1 MNERKFTAE
10 ERARRGAMAKE
21 YSDMLR
27 KKWERYR
34 RLVGDDL
41 HDLLSSMRQMN
52 NTRIGSALTEA
63 LHDPKVKLSEWILT
77 HMKPAFGIMLHER
90 DRDAIL
96 YWADHIREIP
106 YTVSYYRRPFRSSNP
121 AAYTDM
127 VISMLRSFAMEW
139 MPDLDLTKVLTR
151 DIPEEADAYLD
162 EMVWRTPGYN
172 DWQIAYALD
181 HGDTAVSDAV
191 TRILA
196 EDNGMGRITM
206 QLIRGV
212 MKSHRADLHEL
223 MGKLL
228 LAAKLQE
235 GLRQAICENCD
246 CGTPEAFR
254 TILGV
259 IAEHDLIRFSAVKRA
274 VGVWL
279 GIMTE
284 ETRDLDRVS
293 GKSLRLIL
301 DCLDSPEARS
311 EALSSEDSPAS
322 EDAMAI
328 HIALWSLAFTDV
340 AKAVTALEYLVHNG
354 SRHQLLVAGYFAAHL
369 EFPLVA
375 NRLAKTVLKT
385 HDDKSD
391 VVAVWLPC
399 FLDDASSRLWEAHRF
414 GKSSSMRGYFDSL
427 EEAQEYSALL
437 SALLNSFA
445 GKEKTYSPC
454 VFPWHEVKVS
464 KSDFARHICTI
475 AALTGDDDMID
486 GACPLIPEVDAN
498 SRRTTFTILL
508 RRHSTPTQRRT
519 VLEALADRETYTR
532 ADAYNYAKGMTL
544 THEEYAIVEGHLRFK
559 TADIRKNCMDLLM
572 KQKDPALTET
582 LTRLLGAPKE
592 ESRFAALDML
602 STLQKDTA
610 RKGIF
615 HALLPRLTERSQ
627 ASGLSSKEK
636 TFLDTLLP
644 KTASEQSVQETI
656 LFTAAD
662 RYYPTEFDEEYI
674 AKCAKAFGDYFPDS
688 KLPALLTE
696 KGGIKSALQKLKDA
710 VTPAVACKSSIQAA
724 VDLMSLSRFIDAHK
738 NDEFTNY
745 NGETSL
751 LGNQRFL
758 FKDKDGK
765 LPLAHLWEGWI
776 KDNGITH
783 GRLLR
788 MITLLH
794 AYRSSTPF
802 FERTVDTVRTVFG
815 VGFEKGKEMPYD
827 AQMEIILTHY
837 AYALP
842 KEDMRLLASA
852 LAAWFIRCVPDSE
865 VVIRTHS
872 EKTRSDLDSHAHLL
886 FHRQLS
892 FIYAFIK
899 LKNEAIRDDAA
910 HVFPLAVAS
919 AERCMDAKSALSDT
933 PKEKLNGPGYV
944 SIPQSPSRS
953 LLTEGDSYYHGA
965 SYINL
970 ADIRDYLHAAHKGI
984 ITLRQLCEFA
994 LRPETINYS
1003 MKVLS
1008 YISSF
1013 VYEQGRQVT
1022 ERHQYARRWTEQYV
1036 QGLIGT
1042 KDLSRELTDED
1053 RSLLD
1058 FTVKVYEAIAP
1069 TVITAELKRGDS
1081 PTPYSEGVGGLCRI
1095 YGADYFVSILTSL
1108 GKDTLDRTAY
1118 YGYGIGKDRRSSLSY
1133 LLSVCIPAAED
1144 TVETLAAA
1152 LAGKKIP
1159 KKRLIEAALF
1169 SPEWIP
1175 LMGEYLG
1182 LSSFASVCYYFMA
1195 HMNEKFDD
1203 KKRAVIARYTPLSE
1217 DELNLGAFDLAW
1229 FRSAYESIGEEDFDL
1244 IYDAAKYIAD
1254 GAKHARA
1261 RKYADAALGRFTVE
1275 DTEKTIADKRNKD
1288 LLMAYALIP
1297 LDGEDDLLRRY
1308 LYIQKFRK
1316 ESRQFGSQRIVSEG
1330 KAVEMALKNLA
1341 SCAGYADSMRLTLR
1355 METKVIDDSR
1365 ALLSPIDVEG
1375 VTLHLILDEIGKAEI
1390 TVKKDGK
1397 ELKSIPTKLKKQE
1410 TVLALTELKKTLT
1423 EQYRRARKMLEEAME
1438 DQTTFTVAELTALS
1452 EHPVVYP
1459 MLKNL
1464 VLTDG
1469 TVSGLLAE
1477 NGLTS
1482 VDGAK
1487 LRLSPDT
1494 QVRIAH
1500 PFDLYEQGVWRDFQ
1514 KYLYDHRVTQPYR
1527 QVFRELYIKTAEEA
1541 DQLHS
1546 LRYAG
1551 NQIQPAKTVA
1561 TLKSRRWVADV
1572 EDGLQ
1577 KVYYKENIV
1586 AQIYAM
1592 ADWFTPA
1599 DIEAPTLEWVCF
1611 SDRKTGK
1618 ELRISDIPPV
1628 IFSEVMRDVDLAVSV
1643 AHAGGVDPET
1653 SHSTMEMRAA
1663 ILSFVLPLFKLDN
1676 VRVEGRHALITGK
1689 LADYSVHFGSGV
1701 VHQQGGAMIPVLP
1714 VHSQHRG
1721 RIFLPFA
1728 DEDPKTAEIISK
1740 VLLFAED
1747 EKIKDPMILEA
1758 IRR

>member
-10 ERARRGAMAKE
+10 ERARRGTMAKE

-41 HDLLSSMRQMN
+41 HDLLSSMRQTN
-52 NTRIGSALTEA
+52 NTRIGAALTEA

-77 HMKPAFGIMLHER
+77 HMKPAFGVMLHER
-90 DRDAIL
+90 DREAIL

-106 YTVSYYRRPFRSSNP
+106 YTISYYRRPFRSSDP
-121 AAYTDM
+121 AAYADT

-139 MPDLDLTKVLTR
+139 MPDLDPAKVLTR
-151 DIPEEADAYLD
+151 DIPEDADAYLD

-181 HGDTAVSDAV
+181 HGDTNLTEAV
-191 TRILA
+191 TRILT
-196 EDNGMGRITM
+196 EDNGMGRITI
-206 QLIRGV
+206 QLVRGV

-254 TILGV
+254 VILRV
-259 IAEHDLIRFSAVKRA
+259 IADNDLIRFSAVKRA

-301 DCLDSPEARS
+301 DCLDSPEARA
-311 EALSSEDSPAS
+311 EALSSEDS
-322 EDAMAI
+322 MAI

-340 AKAVTALEYLVHNG
+340 CGAVTALEHIVHTG
-354 SRHQLLVAGYFAAHL
+354 SRHQLLVAGYFAAQL
-369 EFPLVA
+369 EFPLMVHGM
-375 NRLAKTVLKT
+375 AKTVLKT
-385 HDDKSD
+385 HRDKAD
-391 VVAVWLPC
+391 VVAVWLSC
-399 FLDDASSRLWEAHRF
+399 FLDEVSSRLWDAHRF
-414 GKSSSMRGYFDSL
+414 GKSSSMRGYFDSP
-427 EEAQEYSALL
+427 EEAREYSDLL
-437 SALLNSFA
+437 RALLNSFV

-475 AALTGDDDMID
+475 AALTGDDAMID
-486 GACPLIPEVDAN
+486 GACPLIAEVDAN
-498 SRRTTFTILL
+498 SRRTAFTILL

-532 ADAYNYAKGMTL
+532 ADAYKYAKGMTL
-544 THEEYAIVEGHLRFK
+544 TPEEYAIVEGHLRFK

-572 KQKDPALTET
+572 KQDDTALTET
-582 LTRLLGAPKE
+582 LTRLLNVPKE

-602 STLQKDTA
+602 SILQKDEG

-615 HALLPRLTERSQ
+615 DALLPRLTERSQ

-636 TFLDTLLP
+636 TFLDTLLS
-644 KTASEQSVQETI
+644 KTATEQSAQESV

-662 RYYPTEFDEEYI
+662 RYYPTEFDEEYTT
-674 AKCAKAFGDYFPDS
+674 KCAKAFGDYFPDS

-724 VDLMSLSRFIDAHK
+724 MDLMSLSRFIDAHK
-738 NDEFTNY
+738 NDEYTGY
-745 NGETSL
+745 NGETAL
-751 LGNQRFL
+751 LGTQCFL
-758 FKDKDGK
+758 FKDKDGNI
-765 LPLAHLWEGWI
+765 PLAHLWAGWS

-788 MITLLH
+788 MLILYH
-794 AYRSSTPF
+794 AYRSSTSF
-802 FERTVDTVRTVFG
+802 TEQTEGIIRTVFG
-815 VGFEKGKEMPYD
+815 VGFEKGKELPHD
-827 AQMEIILTHY
+827 GQMEIILTHL
-837 AYALP
+837 ATALP
-842 KEDMRLLASA
+842 KEDMTLLASA
-852 LAAWFIRCVPDSE
+852 LAAWFIRCVPDNE

-899 LKNEAIRDDAA
+899 MKNDAIRDDVA
-910 HVFPLAVAS
+910 HVFPLAVAC
-919 AERCMDAKSALSDT
+919 AERCMDAKNALSDI
-933 PKEKLNGPGYV
+933 PKEKLDHLGYV
-944 SIPQSPSRS
+944 SIPRSPSRT

-984 ITLRQLCEFA
+984 ITIRQLCEFA
-994 LRPETINYS
+994 LRPETIKYS
-1003 MKVLS
+1003 LKVLS
-1008 YISSF
+1008 YVSSF

-1042 KDLSRELTDED
+1042 KDIPRELTEED

-1058 FTVKVYEAIAP
+1058 FTVKVYETIVP
-1069 TVITAELKRGDS
+1069 TVVTTELKRGDS
-1081 PTPYSEGVGGLCRI
+1081 PTPYSEGVGGICRI
-1095 YGADYFVSILTSL
+1095 YGAEYFVSIFMSL

-1118 YGYGIGKDRRSSLSY
+1118 YGYGIGRDRRGSLSY
-1133 LLSVCIPAAED
+1133 LLSVCIPSAED
-1144 TVETLAAA
+1144 TVESLKTA
-1152 LAGKKIP
+1152 LEGKKIP
-1159 KKRLIEAALF
+1159 KRRLIEAALF

-1182 LSSFASVCYYFMA
+1182 IPSFASVCYYFMA

-1297 LDGEDDLLRRY
+1297 LSGEDDLLRRY

-1341 SCAGYADSMRLTLR
+1341 SCAGYADAMRLTLR

-1375 VTLHLILDEIGKAEI
+1375 VIFHLILDEIGKAEI
-1390 TVKKDGK
+1390 IVKKDGK
-1397 ELKSIPTKLKKQE
+1397 ELKSIPGKLKKQE

-1423 EQYRRARKMLEEAME
+1423 EQYRRARRMLEEAME
-1438 DQTTFTVAELTALS
+1438 DQTVFTLSELSALS

-1464 VLTDG
+1464 VLTNG
-1469 TVSGLLAE
+1469 TVSGFLAGD
-1477 NGLTS
+1477 GLTNAYR
-1482 VDGAK
+1482 DK
-1487 LRLSPDT
+1487 LSLSPDT
-1494 QVRIAH
+1494 GVRIAH

-1514 KYLYDHRVTQPYR
+1514 KYLYDHRITQPFR
-1527 QVFRELYIKTAEEA
+1527 QVFRELYIKTSEEA
-1541 DQLHS
+1541 DLLHS

-1586 AQIYAM
+1586 ARIYAM

-1611 SDRKTGK
+1611 SDRRTGK
-1618 ELRISDIPPV
+1618 DLKISEIAPV

-1676 VRVEGRHALITGK
+1676 VRVEGRHAFITGK
-1689 LADYSVHFGSGV
+1689 LADYSVHLGSGV

-1747 EKIKDPMILEA
+1747 EKIKDPMILEE

>member
-41 HDLLSSMRQMN
+41 HDLLSAMRHMN

-63 LHDPKVKLSEWILT
+63 LHDPKVKLSQWILT
-77 HMKPAFGIMLHER
+77 RMEPAFGTMLHER
-90 DRDAIL
+90 DREAIL

-106 YTVSYYRRPFRSSNP
+106 YTISYYRRPFRSSDP
-121 AAYTDM
+121 AAYADM
-127 VISMLRSFAMEW
+127 VIGMLRSFAMEW
-139 MPDLDLTKVLTR
+139 MPDLDPAKVLTG
-151 DIPEEADAYLD
+151 DIPEEAYAYLD

-181 HGDTAVSDAV
+181 HGNTAVSDAV

-196 EDNGMGRITM
+196 KDNGMGRITI

-223 MGKLL
+223 MGRLL

-235 GLRQAICENCD
+235 SLRQAICENCD

-259 IAEHDLIRFSAVKRA
+259 IADHDLIRFSAVKRA

-301 DCLDSPEARS
+301 DCLDSPEARAV
-311 EALSSEDSPAS
+311 ALSSEDS
-322 EDAMAI
+322 MAI

-340 AKAVTALEYLVHNG
+340 GEAVRALDFLVHNG
-354 SRHQLLVAGYFAAHL
+354 SRHQLLVAGYFAAQL
-369 EFPLVA
+369 EFPLRA
-375 NRLAKTVLKT
+375 HGLAKTVLKT
-385 HDDKSD
+385 HSDKAD
-391 VVAVWLPC
+391 VVAVWLSC
-399 FLDDASSRLWEAHRF
+399 FLDEASSRLWDAHRS
-414 GKSSSMRGYFDSL
+414 GRASSMGGYFNSP
-427 EEAQEYSALL
+427 EEARAYSDLL
-437 SALLNSFA
+437 RDLLNSFV

-464 KSDFARHICTI
+464 KSDFARHICTV
-475 AALTGDDDMID
+475 AALTGDDAMID
-486 GACPLIPEVDAN
+486 GACPLITEVDAN
-498 SRRTTFTILL
+498 SRRTSFTILL

-532 ADAYNYAKGMTL
+532 ADAYKYAKGMTL
-544 THEEYAIVEGHLRFK
+544 TSAEYAIVEGHLRFK
-559 TADIRKNCMDLLM
+559 TADIRKNCMELLM
-572 KQKDPALTET
+572 KQTDPSLTET
-582 LTRLLGAPKE
+582 LTRLLDAPKE

-615 HALLPRLTERSQ
+615 DALLPRLTERSQ
-627 ASGLSSKEK
+627 STGLSSKEK

-644 KTASEQSVQETI
+644 KPDSEQTAKEAV

-696 KGGIKSALQKLKDA
+696 KSGIKSALQKLKDA

-724 VDLMSLSRFIDAHK
+724 MDLMSLSRFIDAHK
-738 NDEFTNY
+738 NDEYTGY
-745 NGETSL
+745 NGETAL
-751 LGNQRFL
+751 LGTQRFL
-758 FKDKDGK
+758 FKDKDGNI
-765 LPLAHLWEGWI
+765 PLSHLWAGWT

-788 MITLLH
+788 MLILYH
-794 AYRSSTPF
+794 AYRSSTSF
-802 FERTVDTVRTVFG
+802 TEQTAGIIRTVFG
-815 VGFEKGKEMPYD
+815 VGFEKGKELPHDGLM
-827 AQMEIILTHY
+827 AIILTHL
-837 AYALP
+837 AKALP
-842 KEDMRLLASA
+842 KEDMTLLASA
-852 LAAWFIRCVPDSE
+852 LTVWFMCCVPDE
-865 VVIRTHS
+865 GVMIRLHDYQN
-872 EKTRSDLDSHAHLL
+872 RSLRVSYAHLIS
-886 FHRQLS
+886 HKQLS
-892 FIYAFIK
+892 FIYEY
-899 LKNEAIRDDAA
+899 LKHGNSAIREDIA

-919 AERCMDAKSALSDT
+919 AERCMDAKDALPAQPNEQSAEHGMVWRPHDA
-933 PKEKLNGPGYV
+933 
-944 SIPQSPSRS
+944 SRS
-953 LLTEGDSYYHGA
+953 LMDVEHNYYYGVV
-965 SYINL
+965 SVCL

-1008 YISSF
+1008 YVSSF
-1013 VYEQGRQVT
+1013 VYEQGRQVS

-1069 TVITAELKRGDS
+1069 TVIDAELKRGDS

-1118 YGYGIGKDRRSSLSY
+1118 YGYGIGKDRRGSLSY
-1133 LLSVCIPAAED
+1133 LLSVCIPSNED
-1144 TVETLAAA
+1144 TVETLTAA
-1152 LAGKKIP
+1152 LEGKKIP

-1175 LMGEYLG
+1175 LVGEYLNIP
-1182 LSSFASVCYYFMA
+1182 SFASVCYYFMA

-1229 FRSAYESIGEEDFDL
+1229 FKSAYESIGEEDFDL

-1275 DTEKTIADKRNKD
+1275 DTERTIADKRNKD

-1297 LDGEDDLLRRY
+1297 LTGEEDLLRRY

-1316 ESRQFGSQRIVSEG
+1316 ESRQFGSQRMTSEW

-1341 SCAGYADSMRLTLR
+1341 TCAGYADSMRLTLR

-1365 ALLSPIDVEG
+1365 ALLDPMDVEG
-1375 VTLHLILDEIGKAEI
+1375 VTLHLILNEIGKAEI

-1397 ELKSIPTKLKKQE
+1397 ELKSIPAKLKKHE

-1438 DQTTFTVAELTALS
+1438 DRTAFTLSELSALS

-1469 TVSGLLAE
+1469 TVSGFLAAD
-1477 NGLTS
+1477 GLVS
-1482 VDGAK
+1482 ADGSK
-1487 LRLSPDT
+1487 VSLSPDT
-1494 QVRIAH
+1494 EVRIAH
-1500 PFDLYEQGVWRDFQ
+1500 PYDLYGQGVWRDFQ
-1514 KYLYDHRVTQPYR
+1514 KYLYDHRITQPYR

-1611 SDRKTGK
+1611 SDRRTGK
-1618 ELRISDIPPV
+1618 DLRISDIPPV

-1676 VRVEGRHALITGK
+1676 VRVEGRHAFITGK
-1689 LADYSVHFGSGV
+1689 LADYSVHLGSGV

-1747 EKIKDPMILEA
+1747 GKIKDPMILES
-1758 IRR
+1758 IR

>member
-1 MNERKFTAE
+1 
-10 ERARRGAMAKE
+10 
-21 YSDMLR
+21 
-27 KKWERYR
+27 
-34 RLVGDDL
+34 
-41 HDLLSSMRQMN
+41 
-52 NTRIGSALTEA
+52 
-63 LHDPKVKLSEWILT
+63 
-77 HMKPAFGIMLHER
+77 
-90 DRDAIL
+90 
-96 YWADHIREIP
+96 
-106 YTVSYYRRPFRSSNP
+106 
-121 AAYTDM
+121 
-127 VISMLRSFAMEW
+127 
-139 MPDLDLTKVLTR
+139 
-151 DIPEEADAYLD
+151 
-162 EMVWRTPGYN
+162 
-172 DWQIAYALD
+172 
-181 HGDTAVSDAV
+181 
-191 TRILA
+191 
-196 EDNGMGRITM
+196 
-206 QLIRGV
+206 
-212 MKSHRADLHEL
+212 
-223 MGKLL
+223 
-228 LAAKLQE
+228 
-235 GLRQAICENCD
+235 
-246 CGTPEAFR
+246 
-254 TILGV
+254 
-259 IAEHDLIRFSAVKRA
+259 
-274 VGVWL
+274 
-279 GIMTE
+279 
-284 ETRDLDRVS
+284 
-293 GKSLRLIL
+293 
-301 DCLDSPEARS
+301 
-311 EALSSEDSPAS
+311 
-322 EDAMAI
+322 MAI

-340 AKAVTALEYLVHNG
+340 AEAVTALDFLVHNG
-354 SRHQLLVAGYFAAHL
+354 SRHQLLVAGYFAAQL
-369 EFPLVA
+369 EFPLMA
-375 NRLAKTVLKT
+375 HGMAKTVLKT
-385 HDDKSD
+385 HGAKAD
-391 VVAVWLPC
+391 VVAVWLSC
-399 FLDDASSRLWEAHRF
+399 FLDDASSRLWEAHRA
-414 GKSSSMRGYFDSL
+414 GKSTSMRGYFDSP
-427 EEAQEYSALL
+427 EEAREYSDLL
-437 SALLNSFA
+437 RALLNSFV
-445 GKEKTYSPC
+445 GKEKIYSPC

-464 KSDFARHICTI
+464 KSDFARHICTV
-475 AALTGDDDMID
+475 AALTGDDAMID
-486 GACPLIPEVDAN
+486 GACPLITEVDAN
-498 SRRTTFTILL
+498 SRRTSFTILL

-532 ADAYNYAKGMTL
+532 ADAYKYAKGMTL
-544 THEEYAIVEGHLRFK
+544 TPAEYAIVEGHLRFK
-559 TADIRKNCMDLLM
+559 TADIRKNCMELLM
-572 KQKDPALTET
+572 KQTAPALTET
-582 LTRLLGAPKE
+582 LTRLLDAPKE

-615 HALLPRLTERSQ
+615 DALLPRLTERSQ
-627 ASGLSSKEK
+627 STGLSSKEK

-644 KTASEQSVQETI
+644 QTASEKSDRETV

-696 KGGIKSALQKLKDA
+696 KSGIKSALQKLKEA

-724 VDLMSLSRFIDAHK
+724 MDLMSLSRFIDAHK
-738 NDEFTNY
+738 NDEYTGY
-745 NGETSL
+745 NGETAL
-751 LGNQRFL
+751 LGTQHFL
-758 FKDKDGK
+758 FKDKDGNI
-765 LPLAHLWEGWI
+765 PLAHLWAGWG

-788 MITLLH
+788 MLILYH
-794 AYRSSTPF
+794 AYRSSTSF
-802 FERTVDTVRTVFG
+802 TEQTEGIIRTVFG
-815 VGFEKGKEMPYD
+815 VGFEKGKELPHDGLM
-827 AQMEIILTHY
+827 AIILTHM
-837 AYALP
+837 AIALP
-842 KEDMRLLASA
+842 KEDMTLLASA
-852 LAAWFIRCVPDSE
+852 LTVWFMRCVPDE
-865 VVIRTHS
+865 GVMIRLHDYQN
-872 EKTRSDLDSHAHLL
+872 RSLRVSYAHLIS
-886 FHRQLS
+886 HKQLS
-892 FIYAFIK
+892 FIYEY
-899 LKNEAIRDDAA
+899 LKHGNAVIREDIA

-919 AERCMDAKSALSDT
+919 AERCMDAKDALPAQPNEQSAEHGMVWRPHDA
-933 PKEKLNGPGYV
+933 
-944 SIPQSPSRS
+944 SRS
-953 LLTEGDSYYHGA
+953 LMDVEHNYYYGVV
-965 SYINL
+965 SVCL
-970 ADIRDYLHAAHKGI
+970 ADIRDYLRAAHKGI

-994 LRPETINYS
+994 LRPETISYS

-1008 YISSF
+1008 YVSSF

-1042 KDLSRELTDED
+1042 KDLSRELTNED

-1069 TVITAELKRGDS
+1069 TVVDAELKRGDS

-1118 YGYGIGKDRRSSLSY
+1118 YGYGIGKDRRGSLSY
-1133 LLSVCIPAAED
+1133 LLSVCIPSNED
-1144 TVETLAAA
+1144 TVETLTAA
-1152 LAGKKIP
+1152 LEGKKIP

-1175 LMGEYLG
+1175 LVGEYLG
-1182 LSSFASVCYYFMA
+1182 IPSFASVCYYFMA

-1229 FRSAYESIGEEDFDL
+1229 FKSAYESIGEEDFDL

-1275 DTEKTIADKRNKD
+1275 DTERTIADKRNKD

-1297 LDGEDDLLRRY
+1297 LEGEDDLLRRY
-1308 LYIQKFRK
+1308 LYMQKFRK
-1316 ESRQFGSQRIVSEG
+1316 ESRQFGSQRMTSEG

-1365 ALLSPIDVEG
+1365 ALLDPMDVEG

-1390 TVKKDGK
+1390 TVKKEGK
-1397 ELKSIPTKLKKQE
+1397 ELKSIPAKLKKHE

-1438 DQTTFTVAELTALS
+1438 DRTAFTLAELSALS

-1469 TVSGLLAE
+1469 AVSGFLAAD
-1477 NGLTS
+1477 GLVS
-1482 VDGAK
+1482 ADGAK
-1487 LRLSPDT
+1487 VSLSPDT
-1494 QVRIAH
+1494 EVRIAH
-1500 PFDLYEQGVWRDFQ
+1500 PYDLYEQGVWRDFQ
-1514 KYLYDHRVTQPYR
+1514 KYLYDHRITQPYR

-1586 AQIYAM
+1586 AQIFAM

-1611 SDRKTGK
+1611 SDRRTGK
-1618 ELRISDIPPV
+1618 DLGISDIPPV
-1628 IFSEVMRDVDLAVSV
+1628 IFSEVMRDVDLAVSI

-1653 SHSTMEMRAA
+1653 SHSTMEVRAA

-1676 VRVEGRHALITGK
+1676 VRIEGRHAFITGK
-1689 LADYSVHFGSGV
+1689 LADYSVHLGSGV

-1728 DEDPKTAEIISK
+1728 DEDPKTAEIIAK

-1747 EKIKDPMILEA
+1747 AKIKDPMILEG
-1758 IRR
+1758 IRN